1 MPQVVDKC
9 YYIARNQGTCR
20 HGGIIGIKVH
30 VAMVGFKAHNLVVVK
45 GLWYLIEPT
54 CFEYNFAHN
63 VDTNFIL
70 FC

>member
-1 MPQVVDKC
+1 MVDKS
-9 YYIARNQGTCR
+9 YYITWNQGTCR

-30 VAMVGFKAHNLVVVK
+30 VATVGFKAHNLVVIK
-45 GLWYLIEPT
+45 GLWCLIEPT

-63 VDTNFIL
+63 VETNFIL